1 MSISVQQLVQTAFQ
15 NCSLIGDGESVD
27 GTAYGTTAHDGAL
40 GLLNNLLSELNNQ
53 GYIVSAFSEKEF
65 TYSHPT
71 MILKSE
77 NQYISDALVLGV
89 LPDKIEGVSR
99 KVGSRWLPLH
109 SCDLQTMDTR
119 TKMQLP
125 TSWCYELGKN
135 EMWTQQGH
143 QFVENG
149 LLFLDTNRPTVVKFW
164 YRNPIKAELSNST
177 LFLSDMYFDLLLNG
191 LCVKLC
197 VKYKLTDY
205 LPMFEQQF
213 RQAKNLIKRSNA
225 TQRMLQRGDLGGG
238 YDDSFYNGLGGVG
251 W

>member
-27 GTAYGTTAHDGAL
+27 GTMAGTTANDGAL

-53 GYIVSAFSEKEF
+53 QYIVAYIQEDSF
-65 TYSHPT
+65 TMAGNAPIVGIGESFPNPNSVT
-71 MILKSE
+71 LSG
-77 NQYISDALVLGV
+77 N
-89 LPDKIEGVSR
+89 LPDRLLGVSR
-99 KVGSRWLPLH
+99 RIGNRWIQLH
-109 SCDLQTMDTR
+109 SCDRQQMDSR
-119 TKMQLP
+119 NKMQLA
-125 TSWCYELGKN
+125 TSWSYELVSGAVAGTPRT
-135 EMWTQQGH
+135 WG
-143 QFVENG
+143 V
-149 LLFLDTNRPTVVKFW
+149 LRIDSNRPTILKIW
-164 YRNPIKAELSNST
+164 YPSKITVSGLSEN
-177 LFLSDMYFDLLLNG
+177 LSLPEVYFDLLLNG

-238 YDDSFYNGLGGVG
+238 YNDSFYNGLGGVG